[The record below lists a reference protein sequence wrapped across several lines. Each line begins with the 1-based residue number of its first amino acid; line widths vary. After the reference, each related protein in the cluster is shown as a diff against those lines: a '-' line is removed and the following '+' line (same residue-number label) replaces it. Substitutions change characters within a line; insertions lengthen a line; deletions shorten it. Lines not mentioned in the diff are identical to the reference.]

1 MATPDNFIV
10 AIEIGSSKV
19 TAIAGKKEPDGGIK
33 VLAQAQEPSTTF
45 IRKGRINNINKMS
58 QCILNI
64 KERLEKKLQKNI
76 CQIGRASCRERV

>member
-33 VLAQAQEPSTTF
+33 VLALAQED
-45 IRKGRINNINKMS
+45 RKS
-58 QCILNI
+58 
-64 KERLEKKLQKNI
+64 
-76 CQIGRASCRERV
+76 VV

>member
-19 TAIAGKKEPDGGIK
+19 TAIAGKKEPDGGIT
-33 VLAQAQEPSTTF
+33 VLALAQEPSTTF

-64 KERLEKKLQKNI
+64 K
-76 CQIGRASCRERV
+76 